1 MPNITVPAAGGAM
14 LAEGLTQSRRS
25 LLVGLAAAPLIGAAA
40 APALADLPDADRQIL
55 AIDAKIAALDEK
67 YEAVMAATRP
77 FEDAREELRCKLDG
91 FPWPS
96 SGYRRARAAVDAF
109 DRQHGL
115 DVLYKQSE
123 ELTSKICDL
132 RDEMFVLVATS
143 PETRRAKVRMAL
155 QMAHCRLDRWRG
167 PAEEIDPSHGIM
179 RRLLGEY
186 AGLTEAELAAI

>member
-1 MPNITVPAAGGAM
+1 MPRTPIPAACGAM
-14 LAEGLTQSRRS
+14 PASGLAQSRRS

-40 APALADLPDADRQIL
+40 PALADLPDADRQIL
-55 AIDAKIAALDEK
+55 AINAKIAALDEK

-91 FPWPS
+91 FSWQS
-96 SGYRRARAAVDAF
+96 SRYRRARAAVDVF

-167 PAEEIDPSHGIM
+167 PAEEIDHSHEMI

-186 AGLTEAELAAI
+186 ADFTEAELAAI

>member
-1 MPNITVPAAGGAM
+1 MPNTTVSAAGGAM
-14 LAEGLTQSRRS
+14 PAVLTSRRA
-25 LLVGLAAAPLIGAAA
+25 LLGALAAAPLIGAAA

-91 FPWPS
+91 IPWPS
-96 SGYRRARAAVDAF
+96 SGYRRVRARLDAF
-109 DRQHGL
+109 DRRHGL

-123 ELTSKICDL
+123 RLTSEICDL

-155 QMAHCRLDRWRG
+155 RMAHCRLDRWRG

>member
-1 MPNITVPAAGGAM
+1 MPRTPIPAAGGAM
-14 LAEGLTQSRRS
+14 PGSGLAQSRRS

-40 APALADLPDADRQIL
+40 PALADLPDADRQIL
-55 AIDAKIAALDEK
+55 AINAKIAALDEK

-96 SGYRRARAAVDAF
+96 SGYRRARARLDAF

-115 DVLYKQSE
+115 DVLHLQSE
-123 ELTSKICDL
+123 ELTSEICDL
-132 RDEMFVLVATS
+132 QDEMFALVATS
-143 PETRRAKVRMAL
+143 PEARRAKARMAL
-155 QMAHCRLDRWRG
+155 RMAHCRLDRWRG
-167 PAEEIDPSHGIM
+167 PAEELDHSNEIM

-186 AGLTEAELAAI
+186 AGLTEAELATI

>member
-1 MPNITVPAAGGAM
+1 MPNTAVPAAGGAM
-14 LAEGLTQSRRS
+14 PAVLTSRRA
-25 LLVGLAAAPLIGAAA
+25 LLGALAAAPLIGAAA

-55 AIDAKIAALDEK
+55 TIDAKIAALDEK
-67 YEAVMAATRP
+67 YEAVIAATRP

-96 SGYRRARAAVDAF
+96 NGYRRARAAVDAF
-109 DRQHGL
+109 DRRHGL

-123 ELTSKICDL
+123 RLTSEICDL
-132 RDEMFVLVATS
+132 RDEMFALVATS

-155 QMAHCRLDRWRG
+155 RMAHCRLDRWRG
-167 PAEEIDPSHGIM
+167 PAEEIDHSHEMI

-186 AGLTEAELAAI
+186 ADFTEAELAAI

>member
-1 MPNITVPAAGGAM
+1 MPRTPIPAAGGAM
-14 LAEGLTQSRRS
+14 PASGLAQSRRS

-40 APALADLPDADRQIL
+40 PALADLPDADRQLL
-55 AIDAKIAALDEK
+55 AINAKIAALDEK

-132 RDEMFVLVATS
+132 RDEMFALVATS
-143 PETRRAKVRMAL
+143 PEARRAKVRMAL
-155 QMAHCRLDRWRG
+155 RMAHCRLDRWRG
-167 PAEEIDPSHGIM
+167 PAEEIDHSHEMI

-186 AGLTEAELAAI
+186 AGFTEAELAAI

>member
-1 MPNITVPAAGGAM
+1 MPRTPIPAAGGAM
-14 LAEGLTQSRRS
+14 PGSGLAQSRRS

-40 APALADLPDADRQIL
+40 PALADRPDADREIV
-55 AIDAKIAALDEK
+55 AINAKIAALDEK

-91 FPWPS
+91 IPWPS

-109 DRQHGL
+109 DRRHGL

-123 ELTSKICDL
+123 RLTSEICDL
-132 RDEMFVLVATS
+132 RDEMFALVATS

-155 QMAHCRLDRWRG
+155 RMAHCRLDRWRG
-167 PAEEIDPSHGIM
+167 PAEEIDHSHEMI

-186 AGLTEAELAAI
+186 AGFTEAELAAI

>member
-1 MPNITVPAAGGAM
+1 MPSITASAAGGAM
-14 LAEGLTQSRRS
+14 PAEGLAQSRRS
-25 LLVGLAAAPLIGAAA
+25 LLVGLATAPLIGAA

-55 AIDAKIAALDEK
+55 AINAKIAALDEK

-91 FPWPS
+91 IPWPS
-96 SGYRRARAAVDAF
+96 SGYRRARGAVDAF
-109 DRQHGL
+109 DRRHGL

-123 ELTSKICDL
+123 RLTSEICDL
-132 RDEMFVLVATS
+132 RDEMFALVATS

-155 QMAHCRLDRWRG
+155 RMAHCRLDRWRG
-167 PAEEIDPSHGIM
+167 PAEEIDHSHEMI

-186 AGLTEAELAAI
+186 AGFTEAELAAI

>member
-1 MPNITVPAAGGAM
+1 MPKATASAAGGAM
-14 LAEGLTQSRRS
+14 LAEGLMQSRRS
-25 LLVGLAAAPLIGAAA
+25 LLVGLAAAPLIGAA

-67 YEAVMAATRP
+67 YEVVMAATRP

-91 FPWPS
+91 IPWPS

-123 ELTSKICDL
+123 ELTSEICDL

-155 QMAHCRLDRWRG
+155 RMAHCRLDRWRG

-186 AGLTEAELAAI
+186 AGFTEAELAAI

>member
-1 MPNITVPAAGGAM
+1 MPRTPIPAAGGAM
-14 LAEGLTQSRRS
+14 PASGLAQSRRS

-40 APALADLPDADRQIL
+40 PALADLPDADRQIL
-55 AIDAKIAALDEK
+55 AINAKIAALDEK

-91 FPWPS
+91 IPWPS
-96 SGYRRARAAVDAF
+96 SGYRRARGAVDAF
-109 DRQHGL
+109 DRRHGL

-123 ELTSKICDL
+123 RLTSEICDL
-132 RDEMFVLVATS
+132 RDEMFALVATS

-155 QMAHCRLDRWRG
+155 RMAHCRLDRWRG
-167 PAEEIDPSHGIM
+167 PAEEIDHSHEMI

-186 AGLTEAELAAI
+186 AGFTEAELAAI

>member
-1 MPNITVPAAGGAM
+1 MPNTAVPAAGGAM
-14 LAEGLTQSRRS
+14 PAVLTSRRA
-25 LLVGLAAAPLIGAAA
+25 LLGALAAAPLIGAA
-40 APALADLPDADRQIL
+40 APALADLPDADREIL

-91 FPWPS
+91 FPFPS
-96 SGYRRARAAVDAF
+96 SRYRRARAAVDAF

>member
-1 MPNITVPAAGGAM
+1 MPRTPIPAAGGAM
-14 LAEGLTQSRRS
+14 PASGLAQSRRS

-40 APALADLPDADRQIL
+40 PALADLPDADRQIL
-55 AIDAKIAALDEK
+55 AINAKIAALDEK

-96 SGYRRARAAVDAF
+96 SGYRRARARLDAF

-115 DVLYKQSE
+115 DVLHLQSE
-123 ELTSKICDL
+123 ELTSEICDL
-132 RDEMFVLVATS
+132 RDEMFALVATS

-155 QMAHCRLDRWRG
+155 RMAHCRLDRWRG
-167 PAEEIDPSHGIM
+167 PAEEIDHSHEMI

-186 AGLTEAELAAI
+186 AGFTEAELAAI

>member
-1 MPNITVPAAGGAM
+1 MPSITASAAGGAM
-14 LAEGLTQSRRS
+14 LAEGLMQSRRS
-25 LLVGLAAAPLIGAAA
+25 LLVGLTAAPLIGAAA

-55 AIDAKIAALDEK
+55 AINAKIAALDEK

-96 SGYRRARAAVDAF
+96 SGYRRARARLDAF

-115 DVLYKQSE
+115 DVLHLQSE
-123 ELTSKICDL
+123 ELTSEICDL
-132 RDEMFVLVATS
+132 RDEMFALVATS
-143 PETRRAKVRMAL
+143 PEARRAKVRMAL
-155 QMAHCRLDRWRG
+155 RMAHCRLDRWRG

>member
-14 LAEGLTQSRRS
+14 PAEGLAQSRRS

-40 APALADLPDADRQIL
+40 PALADLPDADRQIL
-55 AIDAKIAALDEK
+55 AINAKIAALDEK

-77 FEDAREELRCKLDG
+77 FENAREELRCKLDG
-91 FPWPS
+91 IPWPS
-96 SGYRRARAAVDAF
+96 SGYRRVRARLDAF
-109 DRQHGL
+109 DRRHGL

-123 ELTSKICDL
+123 RLTSEICDL
-132 RDEMFVLVATS
+132 RDEMFALVATS

-155 QMAHCRLDRWRG
+155 RMAHCRLDRWRG
-167 PAEEIDPSHGIM
+167 PAEEIDHSHEII

-186 AGLTEAELAAI
+186 ADFTEAELAAI

>member
-1 MPNITVPAAGGAM
+1 MPRTPIPAAGGAM
-14 LAEGLTQSRRS
+14 PGSGLAQSRRS

-40 APALADLPDADRQIL
+40 PALADLPDADRQIL
-55 AIDAKIAALDEK
+55 AINAKIAALDEK

-77 FEDAREELRCKLDG
+77 FEDAREEQRCKLDG

-96 SGYRRARAAVDAF
+96 SGYRRARARLDAF

-115 DVLYKQSE
+115 DVLHLQSE
-123 ELTSKICDL
+123 ELTSEICDL

-143 PETRRAKVRMAL
+143 PEARRAKVRMAL
-155 QMAHCRLDRWRG
+155 RTAHCRLDRWRG
-167 PAEEIDPSHGIM
+167 PAEEIDHSHEIM

-186 AGLTEAELAAI
+186 AGLTEAELAVI

>member
-1 MPNITVPAAGGAM
+1 MPRTPIPAAGGAM
-14 LAEGLTQSRRS
+14 PASGLAQSRRS

-40 APALADLPDADRQIL
+40 PALADLPDADRQIL
-55 AIDAKIAALDEK
+55 AINAKIAALDEK

-91 FPWPS
+91 IPWPS

-109 DRQHGL
+109 DRRHGL

-123 ELTSKICDL
+123 RLTSEICDL
-132 RDEMFVLVATS
+132 RDEMFALVATS
-143 PETRRAKVRMAL
+143 PEARRAKVRMAL
-155 QMAHCRLDRWRG
+155 RMAHCRLDRWRG
-167 PAEEIDPSHGIM
+167 PAEEIDHSHEMI

-186 AGLTEAELAAI
+186 AGFTEAELAAI

>member
-1 MPNITVPAAGGAM
+1 MPRTPIPAAGGAM
-14 LAEGLTQSRRS
+14 PAVLTSRRA
-25 LLVGLAAAPLIGAAA
+25 LLGALAAAPLIGAV
-40 APALADLPDADRQIL
+40 APALADLPDADREIL

-67 YEAVMAATRP
+67 YEAVMAAMRP
-77 FEDAREELRCKLDG
+77 FEDAREELRCKLDS

-109 DRQHGL
+109 DRRHGL

-123 ELTSKICDL
+123 RLTSEICDL
-132 RDEMFVLVATS
+132 RDEMFALVATS

-155 QMAHCRLDRWRG
+155 RMAHCRLDRWRG
-167 PAEEIDPSHGIM
+167 PAEEIDHSHEMI

-186 AGLTEAELAAI
+186 AGFTEAELAAI

>member
-1 MPNITVPAAGGAM
+1 MPSITASAAGGAM
-14 LAEGLTQSRRS
+14 SAEGLKQSRRS

-40 APALADLPDADRQIL
+40 PALADRPDADREIV
-55 AIDAKIAALDEK
+55 AINAKIAALDEK

-77 FEDAREELRCKLDG
+77 FENAREELRCKLDG
-91 FPWPS
+91 IPWPS

-109 DRQHGL
+109 DRRHGL

-123 ELTSKICDL
+123 TLTSEICDL
-132 RDEMFVLVATS
+132 RDEMFALIATS

-155 QMAHCRLDRWRG
+155 RMAHCRLDRWRG
-167 PAEEIDPSHGIM
+167 PAEEIDHSHEMI

-186 AGLTEAELAAI
+186 AGFTEAELAAI